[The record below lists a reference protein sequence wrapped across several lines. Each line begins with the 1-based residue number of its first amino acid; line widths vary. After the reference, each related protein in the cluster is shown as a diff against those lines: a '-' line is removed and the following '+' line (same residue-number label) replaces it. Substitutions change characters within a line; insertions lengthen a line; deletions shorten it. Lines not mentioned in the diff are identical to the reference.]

1 MAAAEPIVPKPVWTT
16 STFVLY
22 VGGFTVLGASA
33 GALAYLASRFGD
45 AAFVGWTLLP
55 LVVLSGFAYAF
66 RMRGEWVAAGLFIFA
81 ALVVWIVFLAALLEW
96 WGWLPGDEEG
106 SPFAGWHWALWLV
119 LVIAIVTA
127 LVDLAIFRFPLLV
140 LFPTVLGW
148 FLVVDVLSG
157 GGGWATVLTLIVGLV
172 YLAIGSGLDRG
183 PSRPY
188 GFWVHVVAGALIGG
202 ALLRWWSSSDAD
214 WALVAVTG
222 LVFVGIA
229 RATGRSSWAVLGIAG
244 FLAATTYFVVQWS
257 GLDAIPFVF
266 AADDGGG
273 GEIRPWVAPL
283 VYGIVGLFLVALG
296 LAVRRR
302 PEETAP

>member
-55 LVVLSGFAYAF
+55 LVVLSGFAYA
-66 RMRGEWVAAGLFIFA
+66 
-81 ALVVWIVFLAALLEW
+81 
-96 WGWLPGDEEG
+96 
-106 SPFAGWHWALWLV
+106 
-119 LVIAIVTA
+119 
-127 LVDLAIFRFPLLV
+127 
-140 LFPTVLGW
+140 
-148 FLVVDVLSG
+148 
-157 GGGWATVLTLIVGLV
+157 
-172 YLAIGSGLDRG
+172 
-183 PSRPY
+183 
-188 GFWVHVVAGALIGG
+188 
-202 ALLRWWSSSDAD
+202 
-214 WALVAVTG
+214 
-222 LVFVGIA
+222 
-229 RATGRSSWAVLGIAG
+229 VLGIAG

-273 GEIRPWVAPL
+273 AEIRPWVAPL